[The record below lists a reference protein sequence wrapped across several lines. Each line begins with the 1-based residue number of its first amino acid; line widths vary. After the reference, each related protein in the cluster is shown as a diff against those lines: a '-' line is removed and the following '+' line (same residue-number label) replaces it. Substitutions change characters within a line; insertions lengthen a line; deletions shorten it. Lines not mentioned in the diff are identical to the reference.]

1 MIHKS
6 KIPGFIMGAL
16 LLIIAGFIMYII
28 TSNVEKN
35 SSTKTTQK
43 EQLYHKQIE
52 KDICGK
58 DTIYEV
64 CFIPDSIWYKH
75 H

>member
-6 KIPGFIMGAL
+6 ESSG
-16 LLIIAGFIMYII
+16 LIIGLIIFITGMAVIFI
-28 TSNVEKN
+28 SASHIEKETTN
-35 SSTKTTQK
+35 NTQK

-58 DTIYEV
+58 DTLYEV